1 MEKKKIIAIRDFIL
15 SAEKSV
21 KNAKKLLKE
30 VLDESWVDLKDMTI
44 DTSGLKSYESE
55 DNKIVEWVYTWDE
68 MLGSDWHKY
77 PVPAN
82 YASKSKMVQWD
93 KLKVTIEPNGKMM
106 YKQIAPIEREVKIWL
121 LTKDKDKF
129 QVVVEWDVYNV
140 LTAAVTHFKAQIWD
154 NISILVPKWLSA
166 TFAAIEAVLPKG
178 E

>member
-30 VLDESWVDLKDMTI
+30 VLDESGVELKDITL
-44 DTSGLKSYESE
+44 DTEGLKSYKDE
-55 DNKIVEWVYTWDE
+55 DSKVIEWVFTWED
-68 MLGSDWHKY
+68 MLGSDGHKY

-82 YASKSKMVQWD
+82 YCSKSKMVQGD
-93 KLKVTIEPNGKMM
+93 KLKVTIDPSGKMM
-106 YKQIAPIEREVKIWL
+106 YKQISPIEREIKIWL
-121 LTKDKDKF
+121 LTKDKDRF

-140 LTAAVTHFKAQIWD
+140 LTAAVTHYKWNIWD
-154 NISILVPKWLSA
+154 NVSIIVPAWKAA
-166 TFAAIEAVLPKG
+166 TYAAIEAILPKG